1 MPRKS
6 KNSRRSSKR
15 GSGHGSK
22 RGSGHGSGHGS
33 GRKRDGSHHK
43 SHSSSDSDRGRKK
56 RKHHKHKRSRS
67 KRSRSRSHSRRSRN
81 CGERACPSA
90 SLSFDAKHEAGAEQI
105 QPCTKYYL
113 SADSRSI
120 DPKFIL
126 SSLAVQA
133 NAETQI
139 ENIVPIHARHMIIT
153 WEIQLLG
160 ARPPEDAT
168 RYTITI
174 DRTTGPV
181 CGATPLVK
189 FQVPLENHAIDDCHF
204 VQQSKLRGST
214 QPFRVNLCPGEEIA
228 AGFTERV
235 GIVCPAIA
243 CGVPDPS
250 FVQQTDPAPLARVL
264 VKVFLY

>member
-6 KNSRRSSKR
+6 KNSRRGSGRDSRR
-15 GSGHGSK
+15 GSGRDSR
-22 RGSGHGSGHGS
+22 RGSGRDSDR
-33 GRKRDGSHHK
+33 RKDGSHHK
-43 SHSSSDSDRGRKK
+43 SHSSDDGDRGRKK

-67 KRSRSRSHSRRSRN
+67 KRSRSHSRRSRN

-90 SLSFDAKHEAGAEQI
+90 TLSFDARLDLKQDQI
-105 QPCTKYYL
+105 EPCTKYYL
-113 SADSRSI
+113 SADSSSI
-120 DPKFIL
+120 EPTFVQ
-126 SSLAVQA
+126 SSLAVSL
-133 NAETQI
+133 NTETQI

-153 WEIQLLG
+153 WEIQPLG
-160 ARPPEDAT
+160 VRPPEDAT

-189 FQVPLENHAIDDCHF
+189 FQVPLENHAIDDCNF
-204 VQQSKLRGST
+204 VQQSKLCGAT

-228 AGFTERV
+228 AGFTERL

-243 CGVPDPS
+243 CGVHDPN
-250 FVQQTDPAPLARVL
+250 FKPQTTPAPLARVL